1 MRAATSLFFPPGKR
15 VSRSLSTTPKSVA
28 PTVDSSMTLA
38 DTTTSPAIECR
49 SLWKIFGDHRIP
61 AAIKQRILSGDISVE
76 QARSRHDC
84 IVGVQDVSFSVARGE
99 IFCAMGMRSEE
110 RRGGKECVSTCS
122 YRWSP
127 HH

>member
-1 MRAATSLFFPPGKR
+1 MRISDWSSDVCSSDL
-15 VSRSLSTTPKSVA
+15 
-28 PTVDSSMTLA
+28 SSMTLA

-99 IFCAMGMRSEE
+99 IFCVMGMS
-110 RRGGKECVSTCS
+110 GSGKSTLIRHINRLIEPS
-122 YRWSP
+122 AGDEIGRA
-127 HH
+127 HV